1 MDKKEAQSRA
11 VTTVVFGL
19 AKHEISNEP
28 EKIQLA
34 YLQAVIEECQK
45 RIAPIK
51 EAHDAE
57 LHERLITWIRGR
69 GGRVTATQVQHNFRP
84 RPANSAAAQE
94 LLWRLVTLGHGRF
107 KLICPPTGRPA
118 DTFVLS
124 EADRDS

>member
-19 AKHEISNEP
+19 AKHEISNEA

-51 EAHDAE
+51 EAHDAD
-57 LHERLITWIRGR
+57 LHQRLIAWIRER
-69 GGRVTATQVQHNFRP
+69 GGNVTAREVQRDFRP
-84 RPANSAAAQE
+84 RPETALAAQE

-124 EADRDS
+124 ETEG

>member
-19 AKHEISNEP
+19 AKHEIGSEP

-57 LHERLITWIRGR
+57 LHQRLIAWIRER
-69 GGRVTATQVQHNFRP
+69 GGKATAREVQRCFRP
-84 RPANSAAAQE
+84 RVGTALAAQE

-118 DTFVLS
+118 DTFVLF
-124 EADRDS
+124 EAEG

>member
-57 LHERLITWIRGR
+57 LHQRLIAWIQKR
-69 GGRVTATQVQHNFRP
+69 GGKVTPREVQRDFRP
-84 RPANSAAAQE
+84 RPETALAAQE

-124 EADRDS
+124 ETEG

>member
-19 AKHEISNEP
+19 AKHEIGSEP

-34 YLQAVIEECQK
+34 YLQAVIEECQR

-57 LHERLITWIRGR
+57 LHQRLIAWIQKR
-69 GGRVTATQVQHNFRP
+69 GGKATATQVQHNFRP
-84 RPANSAAAQE
+84 RPSTALAARE
-94 LLWRLVTLGHGRF
+94 LLEGLVRLGHGRF

-124 EADRDS
+124 EAEG